1 MFKLRHLCLQK
12 LEEEIPPGIKG
23 DMIWE
28 VENEIK
34 KIKTDQENIEDSV
47 EHLRLQRLESHTTPS
62 KRLTKKIHRIEDE
75 ISEFLFDYW
84 IPVDEKEE
92 IWREYFFCLYDF
104 MISERVYVDLSNIRL
119 LSHDSIKIYEN
130 LERPRLTQSSHVRML
145 DYKFLELY
153 TVFKNIKV
161 PDINILANESLKKNI
176 EITEQLSKK
185 RKRLSQLSS
194 ELKFYEELL
203 SSSLCSRK

>member
-12 LEEEIPPGIKG
+12 LEECPPGIKD

-28 VENEIK
+28 VENKIK
-34 KIKTDQENIEDSV
+34 KIKTDRENIEDSV
-47 EHLRLQRLESHTTPS
+47 EHLRLQRLKSHTTLS
-62 KRLTKKIHRIEDE
+62 KGLTKKIHRMEDE

-92 IWREYFFCLYDF
+92 IWKEYFFCLYDF
-104 MISERVYVDLSNIRL
+104 MISEKVYVDLSNIRL
-119 LSHDSIKIYEN
+119 LSHDSIKIYEI
-130 LERPRLTQSSHVRML
+130 LERPRLIQSSDVRIL

-153 TVFKNIKV
+153 TVFKNINV
-161 PDINILANESLKKNI
+161 PDIHVVANKSLKKNI

-185 RKRLSQLSS
+185 RKRLSHLSS
-194 ELKFYEELL
+194 NLKFYEELL